1 MQQEAAALLASQELL
16 AEEELEQARAAAKK
30 AKKDRANAKSA
41 ASQKLVQEQPLSQP
55 GSPVPLPSANSLA
68 ETENQHKYD
77 ELFTS
82 STTNRDRTRT
92 DKLAAPATS
101 ELEFGP
107 SSTSSGRTSIGATDH
122 TEWFQTGRKGSVL
135 KARVSVMTAE
145 KVLLEPGLPSESSGL
160 ATESS
165 DSAAES
171 SGLAAKGSG
180 LAAEGSGLATD
191 TSISSSC
198 VGSSMQEQSVLHLM
212 TCPLMRV
219 QSLSP
224 FLMIGFG

>member
-16 AEEELEQARAAAKK
+16 AEEELEQARSAAKK
-30 AKKDRANAKSA
+30 AKKDRAKAKSA
-41 ASQKLVQEQPLSQP
+41 TSQKAVQEQPSSQP
-55 GSPVPLPSANSLA
+55 ASPVPLHSANSLA

-82 STTNRDRTRT
+82 STTNGDRTLV

-107 SSTSSGRTSIGATDH
+107 SGKSSGRTSRGATDH
-122 TEWFQTGRKGSVL
+122 TEWYPTGRKGSVL
-135 KARVSVMTAE
+135 KARVSAMTAE
-145 KVLLEPGLPSESSGL
+145 TVSLEPGLPSES
-160 ATESS
+160 
-165 DSAAES
+165 
-171 SGLAAKGSG
+171 SG

-198 VGSSMQEQSVLHLM
+198 FGSSTPEQSVLHLM
-212 TCPLMRV
+212 MCPLTQV
-219 QSLSP
+219 QSLCP
-224 FLMIGFG
+224 LLMIGFG